1 MKKIVVLLSVALM
14 ALVSCD
20 KNKLHDDNQVVV
32 PPVEIPEGM
41 FTVEAP
47 APTKQI
53 DRVALD
59 EAQSDV
65 AANTARFAFNSLK
78 TIYDVD
84 IKKKK
89 DHSDVY
95 SPLSLEIALGM
106 LANGVSE
113 ASAREI
119 SDVLGYG
126 GDVDLLNGYCKTILE
141 QLPAVDLDV
150 KLKLADAFIVNRI
163 FPVQPAYKSIIADYY
178 YSSVENISFDDPEYV
193 KGVVNGWCYR
203 NTEGLIPGIVEEVSP
218 FAAAYIL
225 NALYFKA
232 GWSEP
237 FNPDF
242 QVIKDGTFTANGKKQ
257 KLDFLKSNGYLK
269 YADMG
274 SYRVLRIPYGNGRF
288 SFNIFLPESV
298 SVSDMLGALA
308 EDWSRLRSSMAFSSV
323 MYRFPK
329 FETESSYNL
338 IEILKKLGIN
348 DVFDHPD
355 FDRMFDSPCDFEV
368 SEIIQKA
375 VLKLDEKGTE
385 GAAVTEIGIKFTSAG
400 PGDESECVEFYAD
413 RPFAYAITE
422 DTSGTILFTGVMAGK

>member
-1 MKKIVVLLSVALM
+1 MKKIAVLISVALM
-14 ALVSCD
+14 SLVSCD
-20 KNKLHDDNQVVV
+20 KNKPEDDNQVAV

-41 FTVEAP
+41 FAVEAP
-47 APTKQI
+47 APARQI

-59 EAQSDV
+59 AAQSAV
-65 AANTARFAFNSLK
+65 AENTARFAFNSLK
-78 TIYDVD
+78 TIYDEDV
-84 IKKKK
+84 KKKK

-113 ASAREI
+113 ASAKEI

-126 GDVDLLNGYCKTILE
+126 GDLDLLNGYCRTILE
-141 QLPAVDLDV
+141 QLPAMDLDV

-193 KGVVNGWCYR
+193 KDVVNGWCYR
-203 NTEGLIPGIVEEVSP
+203 NTEGLIPGIVEEVDP

-242 QVIKDGTFTANGKKQ
+242 HVIKDGTFTVNGKKQ
-257 KLDFLKSNGYLK
+257 KLDFLKSGGYMK

-274 SYRVLRIPYGNGRF
+274 SYRVLRIPYGNGSF

-308 EDWSRLRSSMAFSSV
+308 EDWSSLRSSMALSSV

-329 FETESSYNL
+329 FETESSYDL
-338 IEILKKLGIN
+338 LEILKKLGIN

-355 FDRMFDSPCDFEV
+355 FGRMFDSPVDFEV

-385 GAAVTEIGIKFTSAG
+385 GAAVTEIGIKFASDG

-413 RPFAYAITE
+413 RPFAYAISE
-422 DTSGTILFTGVMAGK
+422 DTSGTILFAGVMAGK